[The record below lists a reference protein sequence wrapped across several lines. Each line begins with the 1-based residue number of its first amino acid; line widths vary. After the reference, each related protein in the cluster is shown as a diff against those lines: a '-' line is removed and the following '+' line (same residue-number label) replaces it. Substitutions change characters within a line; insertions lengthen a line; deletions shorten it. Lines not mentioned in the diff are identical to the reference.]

1 MEDWMEN
8 IFTDITH
15 MIGNYVPNLLG
26 AIAILVIG
34 WIVASII
41 ARVVKSIL
49 KKTEIDNKIA
59 SKFNSEGSKPFQ
71 LEHTISRGV
80 FWFLMLFVLVAFFQA
95 LQLTIITEPLN
106 NLLDQV
112 LSYLPQVLGAGALFL
127 IAWLLATIL
136 RKLIVTGLGSLKVDE
151 RIGEKT
157 GSEDT
162 KSVPVSKSLGDIAYW
177 LVFLIFLPGILGALN
192 LGGLLEP
199 VQGMLNKILDFL
211 PNILTAGI
219 IIFVGWFV
227 AKIVRQ
233 IITSLLSAVGLD
245 NLSEKVGVTNALGSQ
260 KLSSLI
266 GLVVYIIILIPIIV
280 AGLNALQLDAIT
292 TPASNMLNKFL
303 DAIPSIFAAVVILGI
318 SFVIAKILSGFVENL
333 LSGIGFNNLFI
344 KLGFQKVPFDGNK
357 APSKII
363 GFLVLITMML
373 FAFIEAFNTIG
384 FDQLSEI
391 VTQLTVLGGHILFG
405 LVILGLGLYFANLAS
420 DTLKGSNLSNSPTI
434 ALIAKISIII
444 LAGAMALR
452 HMGLAN
458 EIINMAFGLVLGAVA
473 VAAAIAF
480 GIGGREIAAKKLNEW
495 NENISK

>member
-1 MEDWMEN
+1 MESIIN
-8 IFTDITH
+8 DITQL
-15 MIGNYVPNLLG
+15 IGKYVPNLLG

-41 ARVVKSIL
+41 SKVVKSLL
-49 KKTEIDNKIA
+49 KKTDLDNKIA
-59 SKFNSEGSKPFQ
+59 KKLNAEGNTKPFQ
-71 LEHTISRGV
+71 LENSISRGI

-136 RKLIVTGLGSLKVDE
+136 RKVIVTGLNSLKVDE

-157 GSEDT
+157 GSEDS
-162 KSVPVSKSLGDIAYW
+162 KSIPVSKSLGDIAYW
-177 LVFLIFLPGILGALN
+177 LVFLVFLPGILGALN

-219 IIFVGWFV
+219 IILVGWFV

-233 IITSLLSAVGLD
+233 IVTSLLSAVGLD
-245 NLSEKVGVTNALGSQ
+245 RLSEKVGINNALGSQ
-260 KLSSLI
+260 KLSSLV
-266 GLVVYIIILIPIIV
+266 GLIIYIIIFIPIII

-292 TPASNMLNKFL
+292 TPASNMLNQFL
-303 DAIPSIFAAVVILGI
+303 ETIPSIFAAAVILGI
-318 SFVIAKILSGFVENL
+318 SYIIAKVLSGFIDNL
-333 LSGIGFNNLFI
+333 LSGIGFNNLFV
-344 KLGFQKVPFDGNK
+344 KLGLQKSLNEGHK
-357 APSKII
+357 APSKLV
-363 GFLVLITMML
+363 GFLVLVTMML
-373 FAFIEAFNTIG
+373 FALIEAFDTLG
-384 FDQLSEI
+384 FAALSDI
-391 VTQLTVLGGHILFG
+391 FSQLTILGGHVLFG
-405 LVILGLGLYFANLAS
+405 LVILGLGLYFANLAA
-420 DTLKGSNLSNSPTI
+420 DTLKGSNLSNASTI
-434 ALIAKISIII
+434 AIVARIAIIV

-458 EIINMAFGLVLGAVA
+458 EIINIAFGLILGAMA

-480 GIGGREIAAKKLNEW
+480 GIGGRDIAAKKLSEW
-495 NENISK
+495 NDSYNK

>member
-1 MEDWMEN
+1 MDN
-8 IFTDITH
+8 IIQDITQ

-41 ARVVKSIL
+41 AKVVKTIL

-59 SKFNSEGSKPFQ
+59 QKFNADEGSKPFQ
-71 LEHTISRGV
+71 LEHSVSRGV

-112 LSYLPQVLGAGALFL
+112 LSYLPQILGAGALFL

-136 RKLIVTGLGSLKVDE
+136 RKVIVTGLQSLKVDDK
-151 RIGEKT
+151 IGEKT
-157 GSEDT
+157 GAEDA
-162 KSVPVSKSLGDIAYW
+162 KALPISKSLGDIAYW

-219 IIFVGWFV
+219 IILVGWFV

-233 IITSLLSAVGLD
+233 IVTSLLSAVGLD
-245 NLSEKVGVTNALGSQ
+245 KLSEKVGVNNALGSQ

-266 GLVVYIIILIPIIV
+266 GLVVYIIILIPIII
-280 AGLNALQLDAIT
+280 AGLNALQIDAIT
-292 TPASNMLNKFL
+292 TPASNMLNQFL
-303 DAIPSIFAAVVILGI
+303 ETIPNIFAAAVILGI
-318 SFVIAKILSGFVENL
+318 SYVIAKVLSGFVENL

-344 KLGFQKVPFDGNK
+344 KLGLQKTPFEGTK
-357 APSKII
+357 TPSKIV
-363 GFLVLITMML
+363 GFLVLVTMML
-373 FAFIEAFNTIG
+373 FAFIESFNTLG
-384 FDQLSEI
+384 FETLSDL
-391 VTQLTVLGGHILFG
+391 VSQLTIMGGHILFG

-420 DTLKGSNLSNSPTI
+420 DTLKGSNISNASTI
-434 ALIAKISIII
+434 SVVARIAIIV

-458 EIINMAFGLVLGAVA
+458 EIINMAFGLILGAVA

-480 GIGGREIAAKKLNEW
+480 GIGGRDIAAKKLNEW
-495 NENISK
+495 NDSYNK

>member
-1 MEDWMEN
+1 VEN
-8 IFTDITH
+8 IFTDITQ

-41 ARVVKSIL
+41 AGVVRSIL

-59 SKFNSEGSKPFQ
+59 AKFNAEGSTKPFQ

-112 LSYLPQVLGAGALFL
+112 LSYLPQVLGAGALIL
-127 IAWLLATIL
+127 IAWLLATVL
-136 RKLIVTGLGSLKVDE
+136 RKLIVTGLNSLKVDE

-157 GSEDT
+157 GEDES
-162 KSVPVSKSLGDIAYW
+162 KHIPISKSLGDIAYW

-211 PNILTAGI
+211 PNILTAAI

-233 IITSLLSAVGLD
+233 IIVSLLSAIGLD
-245 NLSEKVGVTNALGSQ
+245 RLSDRIGITSALGSQ

-266 GLVVYIIILIPIIV
+266 GLVIYIIILIPIIV

-303 DAIPSIFAAVVILGI
+303 DAIPSIFAAAVILGI
-318 SFVIAKILSGFVENL
+318 SYWK
-333 LSGIGFNNLFI
+333 
-344 KLGFQKVPFDGNK
+344 
-357 APSKII
+357 
-363 GFLVLITMML
+363 
-373 FAFIEAFNTIG
+373 
-384 FDQLSEI
+384 
-391 VTQLTVLGGHILFG
+391 
-405 LVILGLGLYFANLAS
+405 
-420 DTLKGSNLSNSPTI
+420 
-434 ALIAKISIII
+434 
-444 LAGAMALR
+444 
-452 HMGLAN
+452 
-458 EIINMAFGLVLGAVA
+458 
-473 VAAAIAF
+473 
-480 GIGGREIAAKKLNEW
+480 
-495 NENISK
+495 

>member
-1 MEDWMEN
+1 MEN
-8 IFTDITH
+8 IFTDITQ

-41 ARVVKSIL
+41 ASVVKSIL
-49 KKTEIDNKIA
+49 KKTEIDDKIA
-59 SKFNSEGSKPFQ
+59 AKFNAEGSKKPFQ

-127 IAWLLATIL
+127 IAWLLATVL
-136 RKLIVTGLGSLKVDE
+136 RKLIVAGLGSLKVDE

-157 GSEDT
+157 GSEDS

-211 PNILTAGI
+211 PNILTAAI

-233 IITSLLSAVGLD
+233 IVSSLLSAVGLD
-245 NLSEKVGVTNALGSQ
+245 KLSEKVGVSNALGSQ

-266 GLVVYIIILIPIIV
+266 GLIVYIIILIPIIV

-292 TPASNMLNKFL
+292 TPASNMLNQFL
-303 DAIPSIFAAVVILGI
+303 EAIPSIFAAAVILGI
-318 SFVIAKILSGFVENL
+318 SFVIAKVLSGFVENL
-333 LSGIGFNNLFI
+333 LSGVGFNNLFI
-344 KLGFQKVPFDGNK
+344 FLGLQKVPSDGNK

-373 FAFIEAFNTIG
+373 FAFIEAFDTIS
-384 FDQLSEI
+384 FNQLSDI
-391 VTQLTVLGGHILFG
+391 VTQLTILGGHILFG

-420 DTLKGSNLSNSPTI
+420 DTLKGSNLSNASTI
-434 ALIAKISIII
+434 ALIARISIIV

-458 EIINMAFGLVLGAVA
+458 EIINMAFGLILGAVA

-480 GIGGREIAAKKLNEW
+480 GIGGRDIAAKKLNEW

>member
-1 MEDWMEN
+1 MEN
-8 IFTDITH
+8 IFTDITQ

-41 ARVVKSIL
+41 ARVVKGIL
-49 KKTEIDNKIA
+49 KKTEIDDKIA
-59 SKFNSEGSKPFQ
+59 SKFNAEGSKPFQ

-127 IAWLLATIL
+127 IAWLLATVL
-136 RKLIVTGLGSLKVDE
+136 KKLIVTGLGSLKVDE

-157 GSEDT
+157 GSEDS

-199 VQGMLNKILDFL
+199 IQGMLNKILDFL
-211 PNILTAGI
+211 PNILTAAI

-233 IITSLLSAVGLD
+233 IITSLLAAVGLD
-245 NLSEKVGVTNALGSQ
+245 KLSEKVGVSNALGSQ
-260 KLSSLI
+260 KLSSLV
-266 GLVVYIIILIPIIV
+266 GLIAYIIILIPIIV

-292 TPASNMLNKFL
+292 TPASNMLNTFL
-303 DAIPSIFAAVVILGI
+303 DSIPSIFAAAVILGI
-318 SFVIAKILSGFVENL
+318 SFIIAKVLSGFVENL
-333 LSGIGFNNLFI
+333 LSGIGFNSLFI
-344 KLGFQKVPFDGNK
+344 KLGLQKVPSDGNK
-357 APSKII
+357 APSKIV

-384 FDQLSEI
+384 FNQLSDI

-420 DTLKGSNLSNSPTI
+420 DTLKGSNLSNATTI
-434 ALIAKISIII
+434 ALIARISIIV

-458 EIINMAFGLVLGAVA
+458 EIINMAFGLILGAVA

-480 GIGGREIAAKKLNEW
+480 GVGGRDIAAKKLNEW

>member
-1 MEDWMEN
+1 MEN
-8 IFTDITH
+8 IFTDITQ

-26 AIAILVIG
+26 AIAILAIG

-49 KKTEIDNKIA
+49 KKTEIDDKIA
-59 SKFNSEGSKPFQ
+59 AKFNAEGSKKPFQ

-127 IAWLLATIL
+127 IAWLLATVL

-157 GSEDT
+157 GSVDS

-211 PNILTAGI
+211 PNILTAAI
-219 IIFVGWFV
+219 IILVGWFV

-233 IITSLLSAVGLD
+233 IVSSLLSAVGLD
-245 NLSEKVGVTNALGSQ
+245 KLSEKVGVSNALGSQ
-260 KLSSLI
+260 KLSALI
-266 GLVVYIIILIPIIV
+266 GLIVYIIILIPIIV

-292 TPASNMLNKFL
+292 TPASNMLNQFL
-303 DAIPSIFAAVVILGI
+303 EAIPSIFAAAVILGI
-318 SFVIAKILSGFVENL
+318 SFVIAKVLSGFVENL

-344 KLGFQKVPFDGNK
+344 FLGLQKVPSDGNK
-357 APSKII
+357 APSKIV

-384 FDQLSEI
+384 FVQLSEI

-420 DTLKGSNLSNSPTI
+420 DTLKGSNLSNSSTI
-434 ALIAKISIII
+434 ALIARIAIIV

-458 EIINMAFGLVLGAVA
+458 EIINMAFGLILGAVA